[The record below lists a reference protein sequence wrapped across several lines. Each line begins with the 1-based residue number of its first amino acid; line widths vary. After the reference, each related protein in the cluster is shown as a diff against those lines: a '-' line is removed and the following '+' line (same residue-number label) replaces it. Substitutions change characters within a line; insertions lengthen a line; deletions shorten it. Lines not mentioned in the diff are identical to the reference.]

1 MVSGQI
7 RSCPRRAGE
16 VVRTLDTFAGAAAKQ
31 WWPNRDRRAYSPEV
45 DLTAPAVATDE
56 KEAAR
61 VRLLLLGI
69 CLFGAALR
77 VVHLGQ
83 ASLWLDELTSWSL
96 SHHASLAEVLRDAR
110 HDFHPPG
117 HLVILYWTQQLLGD
131 SEASLRLPS
140 LVAGV
145 ASLPLLFALG
155 KRLFNP
161 TVGLLA
167 TAMLAGSLAGVQY
180 SREGRAYALLVCAS
194 IACGWAQAGLLE
206 LLRAKRP
213 MRAAPLLLA
222 IFSAAAA
229 CWLHYFGLYLV
240 ILQGGFALL
249 LCRRDRR
256 ALLWL
261 LVADAAV
268 FLLFLPWLPELW
280 LSLQVGG
287 SSWIPPP
294 SASILFDEFKF
305 FFNDST
311 PLAIGALLLIGA
323 RLLLLGR
330 AAFRD
335 RRAPLGAELAVV
347 LWLLVPLAIVFAY
360 SRLVSPLLT
369 LRNMLICA
377 PAAYLLV
384 AQAISALLRGRERWV
399 QAAALLIALAMSAE
413 LIWQERYLDI
423 EQEAWRAATTQ
434 VCAGAGAAAS
444 APVVATVLTAPLKG
458 RSPYPGRADYVA
470 SAALFDYYLG
480 HLCPP
485 QRVALQA
492 NSSDELHRALAAFQ
506 SGPDRLFWYVW
517 GHRTDPVFIL
527 TLRRDFTVRQEQE
540 LGGAGVLLLERKP

>member
-1 MVSGQI
+1 M
-7 RSCPRRAGE
+7 
-16 VVRTLDTFAGAAAKQ
+16 
-31 WWPNRDRRAYSPEV
+31 
-45 DLTAPAVATDE
+45 
-56 KEAAR
+56 
-61 VRLLLLGI
+61 RLLLLGI
-69 CLFGAALR
+69 CLLGAALR
-77 VVHLGQ
+77 AVHLGH

-117 HLVILYWTQQLLGD
+117 HLAILYWTQRLFGD
-131 SEASLRLPS
+131 SEESLRLPS
-140 LVAGV
+140 LVAGI

-161 TVGLLA
+161 RVGLLA

-180 SREGRAYALLVCAS
+180 SREGRAYALLLCAS
-194 IACGWAQAGLLE
+194 IACGWSQAVLLE

-213 MRAAPLLLA
+213 MRTAPLLLA
-222 IFSAAAA
+222 ILSAAAA

-261 LVADAAV
+261 LVADSAV

-287 SSWIPPP
+287 STWIQPPP
-294 SASILFDEFKF
+294 ASILLDEFKF

-311 PLAIGALLLIGA
+311 PLALCALLLIGA
-323 RLLLLGR
+323 RLVQLGR
-330 AAFRD
+330 AAFRE
-335 RRAPLGAELAVV
+335 RRAPPGAELTLV

-384 AQAISALLRGRERWV
+384 AQAISALLRGRARSV
-399 QAAALLIALAMSAE
+399 HAAALLIGLAMSAE
-413 LIWQERYLDI
+413 LIWKERYLDA
-423 EQEAWRAATTQ
+423 EQEAWREVTAQ
-434 VCAGAGAAAS
+434 VCAGTGAAER
-444 APVVATVLTAPLKG
+444 APVLATVLTYPPKN

-470 SAALFDYYLG
+470 SATLFDYYLG

-492 NSSDELHRALAAFQ
+492 NSSDEFQRSLAAFER
-506 SGPDRLFWYVW
+506 GPDRLLWYVW
-517 GHRTDPVFIL
+517 GHRTDPRFIL
-527 TLRRDFTVRQEQE
+527 TLRAQFMVRQEVE
-540 LGGAGVLLLERKP
+540 LARAGVLLLERKP